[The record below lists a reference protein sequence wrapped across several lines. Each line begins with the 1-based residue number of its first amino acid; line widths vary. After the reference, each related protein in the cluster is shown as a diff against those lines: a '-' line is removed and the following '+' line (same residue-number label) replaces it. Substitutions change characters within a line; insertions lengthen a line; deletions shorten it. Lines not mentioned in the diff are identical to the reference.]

1 MNQLGRPNGCEIW
14 LGHSQSLRNA
24 NPMEQSL
31 ASRAELGRV
40 SREEMVKPSKFRIS
54 IHALLT
60 YIHTACWLKMLLY
73 ILVLVLIS
81 PNILISLAEFGV
93 FVPSTKKHNNIID
106 KMLQDIETV
115 YKSSILTFHTRLCKA
130 CKARFTL

>member
-14 LGHSQSLRNA
+14 LGHSQSLKNA

-31 ASRAELGRV
+31 ASHPELGRV

-54 IHALLT
+54 IHAFL
-60 YIHTACWLKMLLY
+60 TACWLKILLY
-73 ILVLVLIS
+73 VLVLVLIS
-81 PNILISLAEFGV
+81 PNIYISLCLAEFGV

-130 CKARFTL
+130 YKARFTL